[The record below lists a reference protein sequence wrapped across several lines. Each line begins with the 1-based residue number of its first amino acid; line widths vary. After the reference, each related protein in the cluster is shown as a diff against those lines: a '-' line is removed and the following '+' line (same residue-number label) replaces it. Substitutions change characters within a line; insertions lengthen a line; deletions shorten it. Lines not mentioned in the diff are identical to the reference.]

1 MNAYLQQDDV
11 KEAIETGEKLVEM
24 APDFAL
30 GHNNLASAYYN
41 NEDYEKAIEHVDKAI
56 SLGFKA
62 HPEFL
67 KKLAPHRA
75 D

>member
-1 MNAYLQQDDV
+1 VEQ
-11 KEAIETGEKLVEM
+11 AIATGNKLVDI

-41 NEDYEKAIEHVDKAI
+41 NGDYQKAVEHLDKAV
-56 SLGFKA
+56 SLGFEP

-67 KKLAPHRA
+67 KRLETYR
-75 D
+75 